1 MSPVSGPDRSPPR
14 RTGAP
19 APPGPV
25 YAIADVGA
33 LQEWPG
39 GELPAAVAAMARG
52 GCRWIQLRGK
62 GLPDRDLYDLAV
74 ACREALDGSGAYLW
88 VDDRTDVAVLAG
100 AAGAHLGQNDLPPEA
115 ARRVAGPDL
124 WIGRS
129 THDLEQVRAAD
140 ADPAIDVIAVGP
152 VFPTGTKKN
161 PDPVVGLEMVRRA
174 RDLTDKP
181 LVAIGGID
189 RSNIG
194 EVIER
199 GADTAAVISAVC
211 RGDVEENVRR
221 LTEAAGRG
229 SAARR

>member
-1 MSPVSGPDRSPPR
+1 
-14 RTGAP
+14 
-19 APPGPV
+19 
-25 YAIADVGA
+25 
-33 LQEWPG
+33 
-39 GELPAAVAAMARG
+39 MARG
-52 GCRWIQLRGK
+52 GCRWIQLRAK

-88 VDDRTDVAVLAG
+88 VDDRTDIAVLAG

-229 SAARR
+229 SSARR